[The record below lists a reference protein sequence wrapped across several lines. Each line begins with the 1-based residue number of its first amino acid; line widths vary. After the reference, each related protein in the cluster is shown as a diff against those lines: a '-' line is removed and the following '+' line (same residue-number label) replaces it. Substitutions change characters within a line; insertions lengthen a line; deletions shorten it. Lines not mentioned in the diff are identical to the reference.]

1 MKLCVRFEIMETNRF
16 IQIMIMELTS
26 KAMRLEEKLEMVIN
40 SDLDIDIKIGECKT
54 LLRKL
59 TVAENEHARFMK
71 LISNDEI
78 NNEE

>member
-1 MKLCVRFEIMETNRF
+1 
-16 IQIMIMELTS
+16 MELTS

-59 TVAENEHARFMK
+59 TLAENEHARFMK
-71 LISNDEI
+71 LISKDEI

>member
-1 MKLCVRFEIMETNRF
+1 METNRF

-59 TVAENEHARFMK
+59 TLAENEHARFMK
-71 LISNDEI
+71 LISKDEI